1 MGETCAP
8 DELRTLFLFEALTDD
23 QLQTLCENGHI
34 GVFEPGPICQEGT
47 RPPASTYCSTAR
59 W

>member
-1 MGETCAP
+1 MGERCVP

-34 GVFEPGPICQEGT
+34 
-47 RPPASTYCSTAR
+47 AR
-59 W
+59 LRARAHRHRG